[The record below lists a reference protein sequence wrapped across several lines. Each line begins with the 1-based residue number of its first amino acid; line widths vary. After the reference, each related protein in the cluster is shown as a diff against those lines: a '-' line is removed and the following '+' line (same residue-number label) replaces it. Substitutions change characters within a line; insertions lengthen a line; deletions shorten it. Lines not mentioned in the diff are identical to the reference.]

1 MRACSGLGAGGS
13 ADRVHVRAEEL
24 EEVGD
29 GHVDRDGENAEL
41 GRALLRE
48 HIVVLEDAHLGCGV
62 VGTESAESA
71 IGASEIKAKGYKLD
85 SACTHMS
92 LEFLNR
98 RIPSIKRDSIAF
110 CSNIFQGFIQY

>member
-48 HIVVLEDAHLGCGV
+48 HIVVLEDAHLS
-62 VGTESAESA
+62 SAPKVLSQRLGPVKSKQRVTNWTA
-71 IGASEIKAKGYKLD
+71 RAHT
-85 SACTHMS
+85 CP
-92 LEFLNR
+92 LN
-98 RIPSIKRDSIAF
+98 F
-110 CSNIFQGFIQY
+110 